1 MSAAELLP
9 AVRELL
15 DRYPRAASFSP
26 ERVAHGLRM
35 LGHVEELPN
44 AHEVGYALE
53 VLDVERGMVA

>member
-15 DRYPRAASFSP
+15 SRYPRAAAFSP
-26 ERVAHGLRM
+26 ERAAHGLKM
-35 LGHVEELPN
+35 LGYVEELPN

-53 VLDVERGMVA
+53 ALDAERGRAA